1 MFDTVVD
8 EVASK
13 EGMSAAFDPEV
24 NNVVNDEINKF

>member
-1 MFDTVVD
+1 MYDTVVD

-13 EGMSAAFDPEV
+13 EGLSAALDPEV